1 MPKGTALSPT
11 LKLHASSMSS
21 PVKPLS
27 VRVLPPRTHERPQK
41 TDACCRRRSKCDG
54 RDADDAP
61 GSDGGGRGVN
71 ASNTFAECWR
81 FVR

>member
-27 VRVLPPRTHERPQK
+27 VRVLPQRTHERPQK

-54 RDADDAP
+54 RTLTTLL
-61 GSDGGGRGVN
+61 GRMEAVE
-71 ASNTFAECWR
+71 A
-81 FVR
+81 